1 MNKFKLFIPALWFL
15 LLSTGLWAQSGLCL
29 DFEDLSAGDRYGSS
43 TNFTAGEV
51 FYEKED
57 IRVALDSFIYPNGSA
72 GFFDLLIEET
82 QNYDPNQVGV
92 SLFPSNINL
101 QFKLDKLPE
110 GPKKICFDFRYFGGD
125 INFSLNGQQALVFS
139 SFDEFLQLQSST
151 FQGIEIE
158 IISPTDNQPAGRLCI
173 SGDSIP
179 EILIG
184 GQEFLIDNFCVEF
197 QDANPNCEIK
207 NLVAKPRPCTP
218 NGVFDLDLKF
228 DGPRNSGPYF
238 VLVNNQQFGPFDYP
252 LDSFRTVGPVRTF
265 GDQAFN
271 VTVYDAEQPDCQAS
285 TQFEYSCVDFCG
297 RDDLRI
303 EAEYCAGDS
312 LARIDLKL
320 GQEVPLLGNSSV
332 EIWIDGQFFKAFNLA
347 QLPPSLEIPLAL
359 LQNQETPFKV
369 CFSPNPLTGE
379 DCCLGGFIK
388 LKPCADRCPISEIKA
403 EIIACDAPFNYDIYL
418 DAAFTHQYRDYPVAV
433 YVDGLVVDTVR
444 SGSFP
449 IKLEGVPVYTEA
461 LTFPVKVCPLGQ
473 VVTDPETDCCKLI
486 YLDKRDCPA
495 DCPIEDI
502 KAEITECLPNG
513 NFDIQLYVDFSANQ
527 QGSPF
532 KVMVEGK
539 DLGIFEASPEGILL
553 ENVPVLTD
561 ALDFEVM
568 VCPISATP
576 DSLNLPETCCRS
588 IRLHKEDCGNDPPSG
603 NCTYFDDLPA
613 TSFSGADNAPGTEI
627 FNLSDISFRLFELQN
642 LDWSNSYESLSI
654 KSAADLPEFAAAE
667 GQLLYFNAISSI
679 LSFSDYG
686 EAVNK
691 VKVDFYHPGGH
702 LNISANGSPVQIL
715 SVLAPGTYPLG
726 NGVAVE
732 IVLQSNDRQQ
742 GSMIFSGNIQALL
755 IGGEALA
762 IDNLCINQEELP
774 CEIGDLQL
782 EPTECD
788 ENGQFY
794 LNLNFR
800 YKNTS
805 DYFIV
810 AGANNTRERF
820 AYKELPVKLGPFS
833 APFTREMVWDV
844 FDAQKEQCVARATF
858 GPYDCQL
865 PCEITA
871 VEAYDVEC
879 DPSTGLYHFTLEVK
893 GENLGSV
900 LSLSNGEGFIKRFEY
915 SGRAVRIQ
923 GVPLPDGRLD
933 RLVLCAG
940 LQPNDAYECCYEF
953 EVAIDCLPECH
964 IENIEVFDIE
974 CLPNGAYSF
983 SLEITG
989 ENTEDGI
996 YLLKTRNG
1004 YEAKFRL
1011 EGNKAR
1017 IDQVP
1022 LPETATG
1029 VEFIKLC
1036 KLREGTTTDELT
1048 GCCYEFEFRVDC
1060 RQECGLSNLRLFD
1073 FDCPTDSTY
1082 SVSLKVEAADYLY
1095 GEILYLKTA
1104 GGFEFRFE
1112 YLGEAVRL
1120 EGIPKLDNQD
1130 QDQIKICAPNYSDCC
1145 LESQFKIDCAPEECK
1160 IGELY
1165 AKTTPCEAD
1174 GSFFIQ
1180 LDFRHENTS
1189 EGFEVYVNNRPMGGY
1204 RYADLPIEV
1213 GPIMP
1218 DASTTGRY
1226 EVKVKD
1232 WERDCFASTE
1242 VEACTGPVGCSFAS
1256 VELMTTG
1263 CQDGFFEVIAEIEL
1277 ANKKDGEF
1285 LVFVEGELFGPY
1297 RYRQDQRIGLGPFR
1311 GDGRTSYD
1319 FLFVDLNDPTCFFF
1333 QELGSIDC
1341 ENEEE
1346 CKIDNLEVKVLDC
1359 NEDGSY
1365 RVYLDFDY
1373 SGADN
1378 DFFDL
1383 YTSSGMILDTYRLDE
1398 LPLELDLSFPEDSLI
1413 QHLAVCINDNPN
1425 CCVDTEIKLPDCD
1438 EACEG
1443 LAFRAKPLDC
1453 DSTGQFNI
1461 LLDVDLDLT
1470 VIYPIIIEVNGTFYD
1485 STQIGN
1491 PSFEIGPFPADSAY
1505 TIAIIDGW
1513 HPECRSTFDLGLV
1526 DCAPEKDE
1534 VWPGDANRDN
1544 IANHLDLLNLGIAWG
1559 EDGPQRTLP
1568 GSRWTGVPASPWGS
1582 RFSDAADS
1590 GDFKHADCNGDGVIN
1605 EEDIAVI
1612 RKNYNLRHGKVADA
1626 IALPATDIDP
1636 PVFFEVPESQ
1646 GLPDSG
1652 YFNIPIVLGSE
1663 AQPLSDIYGVAFTIE
1678 FDPKVINPND
1688 VDITY
1693 PTSWL
1698 GEPGVNLQSI
1708 TYKYIGAG
1716 KIEIAITRTDQ
1727 NEVSGYGP
1735 VAMFRGIRDDI
1746 VGRHESQLDVS
1757 RSYAVNTQQG
1767 IIRLNG
1773 LKKTATFV
1781 PAPAEKEYGFIDL
1794 KRGMRVYPN
1803 PASSTIN
1810 IDNFYGVPIDAV
1822 QILTTNGQVMSPRY
1836 EGTNTLDVSNLPDGL
1851 YLIRVEIDGYFI
1863 HQKLFKSKS
1872 R

>member
-29 DFEDLSAGDRYGSS
+29 DFEDLQAGDRYGSS
-43 TNFTAGEV
+43 TNFAAGEV

-57 IRVALDSFIYPNGSA
+57 IRIALDSFMYPNGSV

-82 QNYDPNQVGV
+82 KDYDPNQQGV
-92 SLFPSNINL
+92 SLFPSNVNL

-125 INFSLNGQQALVFS
+125 INFSLNGQQPLVFS
-139 SFDEFLQLQSST
+139 SFDEFLRLQSST
-151 FQGIEIE
+151 FQDIEIE

-184 GQEFLIDNFCVEF
+184 GQELLIDNFCVDF
-197 QDANPNCEIK
+197 QDPNVNCKIQ
-207 NLVAKPRPCTP
+207 NLVVEPRPCTP
-218 NGVFDLDLKF
+218 NGIFDLDLKF
-228 DGPRNSGPYF
+228 DSPRDSGQYF
-238 VLVNNQQFGPFDYP
+238 VLVNNQRFGPFDYP
-252 LDSFRTVGPVRTF
+252 LDSFKTIGPVQTF
-265 GDQAFN
+265 GDHFFN

-285 TQFEYSCVDFCG
+285 TRFEYNCTNFCDIEG
-297 RDDLRI
+297 LEI
-303 EAEYCAGDS
+303 EAEICAGDS
-312 LARIDLKL
+312 LARIEIDFDIDIPNIANTTFKL
-320 GQEVPLLGNSSV
+320 
-332 EIWIDGQFFKAFNLA
+332 WIDSLEFGEISLLR
-347 QLPPSLEIPLAL
+347 LPYTLEIPVEL
-359 LQNQETPFKV
+359 LREELTTFNLCV
-369 CFSPNPLTGE
+369 SPNLITGNE
-379 DCCLGGFIK
+379 CCVSGFIK
-388 LKPCADRCPISEIKA
+388 LKKCDDSCPIEDIKA
-403 EIIACDAPFNYDIYL
+403 EILSCEGQINYDIYL
-418 DAAFTHQYRDYPVAV
+418 DVAFEHQYRDYPVAV

-449 IKLEGVPVYTEA
+449 VKLAGVPVYTEA
-461 LTFPVKVCPLGQ
+461 LTFPVKVCPLWNTGA
-473 VVTDPETDCCKLI
+473 EDCCKTI
-486 YLDKRDCPA
+486 YLDKRACDER
-495 DCPIEDI
+495 CPIEGI
-502 KAEITECLPNG
+502 KAEITQCLPNG
-513 NFDIQLYVDFSANQ
+513 NFDIQLYVDYSANK

-532 KVMVEGK
+532 KVIVEGE

-553 ENVPVLTD
+553 ENVPVFTD
-561 ALDFEVM
+561 ALDFEVL
-568 VCPISATP
+568 VCPVSTTM
-576 DSLNLPETCCRS
+576 DSLNIPETCCRS
-588 IRLHKEDCGNDPPSG
+588 IRLSKEDCGNDPPND
-603 NCTYFDDLPA
+603 NCTYFDDLAP
-613 TSFSGADNAPGTEI
+613 TSFPGADNAPGVEI
-627 FNLSDISFRLFELQN
+627 FNLSNISFRLFELQN

-679 LSFSDYG
+679 ISFSDY
-686 EAVNK
+686 EASVNK
-691 VKVDFYHPGGH
+691 VNVDFYHSGGH

-732 IVLQSNDRQQ
+732 IVLKSNDRQQ

-762 IDNLCINQEELP
+762 IDNLCVNREEPP
-774 CEIGDLQL
+774 CEIDDLQL

-794 LNLNFR
+794 LKLNFR

-833 APFTREMVWDV
+833 GPINREIVWDV
-844 FDAQKEQCVARATF
+844 FDAQKEQCVARAAF

-871 VEAYDVEC
+871 VETYDVEC
-879 DPSTGLYHFTLEVK
+879 DPITGLYHFTLEVK

-900 LSLSNGEGFIKRFEY
+900 LSLSNGKGFIKRFEY

-953 EVAIDCLPECH
+953 EVAIDCIPECH
-964 IENIEVFDIE
+964 IKNVEVFDIE
-974 CLPNGAYSF
+974 CLPSGAYSF

-1060 RQECGLSNLRLFD
+1060 RQECGLTNLRLFD
-1073 FDCPTDSTY
+1073 FDCHTDSTY
-1082 SVSLKVEAADYLY
+1082 SVSLKVEASDYLY

-1104 GGFEFRFE
+1104 SGFEFRFE
-1112 YLGEAVRL
+1112 YQGEAVRL
-1120 EGIPKLDNQD
+1120 EGIPKLDNQG
-1130 QDQIKICAPNYSDCC
+1130 QDQIKICAPNYPDCC
-1145 LESQFKIDCAPEECK
+1145 LESRFEIDCTAEECK

-1189 EGFEVYVNNRPMGGY
+1189 EGFEVYVNNRPLGGY

-1218 DASTTGRY
+1218 DPSTTGRY

-1256 VELMTTG
+1256 VELISTG

-1277 ANKKDGEF
+1277 ANKKEGEF

-1297 RYRQDQRIGLGPFR
+1297 RYSQDQRIGLGPFR

-1333 QELGSIDC
+1333 QELGTI
-1341 ENEEE
+1341 
-1346 CKIDNLEVKVLDC
+1346 
-1359 NEDGSY
+1359 
-1365 RVYLDFDY
+1365 
-1373 SGADN
+1373 
-1378 DFFDL
+1378 
-1383 YTSSGMILDTYRLDE
+1383 
-1398 LPLELDLSFPEDSLI
+1398 
-1413 QHLAVCINDNPN
+1413 
-1425 CCVDTEIKLPDCD
+1425 DCD
-1438 EACEG
+1438 EVCEG
-1443 LAFRAKPLDC
+1443 LAFRAKPLEC

-1470 VIYPIIIEVNGTFYD
+1470 VIYPIIIEVNGAFYD

-1505 TIAIIDGW
+1505 TITIIDGW

-1526 DCAPEKDE
+1526 DCALEEDE

-1544 IANHLDLLNLGIAWG
+1544 IANHLDLLNLGVAWG

-1568 GSRWTGVPASPWGS
+1568 GSRWTGVPASSWGS
-1582 RFSDAADS
+1582 RFSDAANS
-1590 GDFKHADCNGDGVIN
+1590 GDFKHADCNGDGIIN

-1612 RKNYNLRHGKVADA
+1612 RKNYNLRHGKVEDA
-1626 IALPATDIDP
+1626 IVLPATDVDP

-1678 FDPKVINPND
+1678 FDPKVINPSD
-1688 VDITY
+1688 VEISY

-1708 TYKYIGAG
+1708 TYRYIGKG

-1746 VGRHESQLDVS
+1746 VGRSESQFDVTHS
-1757 RSYAVNTQQG
+1757 HAVNTQQG

-1773 LKKTATFV
+1773 LKKTAKFV
-1781 PAPAEKEYGFIDL
+1781 PAPTEKEYGFIDL
-1794 KRGMRVYPN
+1794 KRGMQVYPN

-1810 IDNFYGVPIDAV
+1810 INNFYGVPIDAV